1 MSTMQEV
8 AKKAGVSK
16 ATVSRVLS
24 GKGYVSEETRKQ
36 VFEAIDATGYRP
48 NLLARN
54 LATNT
59 SQCIGM
65 VVTNTLYSGSYFSE
79 ILSRAAKKLEEN
91 GRQLILVD
99 GKHSAREE
107 REAIEFLLDLRCDA
121 IILYPRFLGVD
132 EIDEIISQTRQPV
145 MVVNRKLRKHQSHC
159 VCCDH
164 KTASFNA
171 TRALLE
177 RGHRDIA
184 FITGSPDSPTA
195 LERLAGYKEALR
207 QHGITPAASLIVEGK
222 WTPASG
228 AQAVNT
234 LLERGASFSGLIA
247 RTAEMAVGALTALPA
262 AGMRPAEQVSLIGF
276 DNSPTAPFLS
286 PALASVKDPV
296 TDMVHETINRL
307 IAMLDGG
314 YLSRDNLFVS
324 ELILRDSVGNGPYCA
339 RS

>member
-1 MSTMQEV
+1 M
-8 AKKAGVSK
+8 
-16 ATVSRVLS
+16 
-24 GKGYVSEETRKQ
+24 
-36 VFEAIDATGYRP
+36 
-48 NLLARN
+48 
-54 LATNT
+54 
-59 SQCIGM
+59 
-65 VVTNTLYSGSYFSE
+65 
-79 ILSRAAKKLEEN
+79 
-91 GRQLILVD
+91 D

-234 LLERGASFSGLIA
+234 LLESGTSFSGLIA
-247 RTAEMAVGALTALPA
+247 SNDDMAVGALKALTD
-262 AGMRPAEQVSLIGF
+262 AGIPVPQRVSLIGF

-296 TDMVHETINRL
+296 TDMVHDTINRL